1 MTAGSTKRCSG
12 KWLSLRERCLWP
24 SCAVLPRLSRLSRRR
39 SSGWVTIRH
48 ASRPSASDRLE
59 DSDGRKQLD
68 GNAAA
73 GVLAEIFTFEIT
85 TARVAC
91 VRCGAAG
98 EIGSQMAYVSEIGT
112 VVRCA

>member
-1 MTAGSTKRCSG
+1 MDENR
-12 KWLSLRERCLWP
+12 
-24 SCAVLPRLSRLSRRR
+24 
-39 SSGWVTIRH
+39 
-48 ASRPSASDRLE
+48 
-59 DSDGRKQLD
+59 LD

-73 GVLAEIFTFEIT
+73 GVLAENFNFEIT

-112 VVRCA
+112 VVRCATCDNALIRVARQDDGPQRYWLDLKGIEYLQFE